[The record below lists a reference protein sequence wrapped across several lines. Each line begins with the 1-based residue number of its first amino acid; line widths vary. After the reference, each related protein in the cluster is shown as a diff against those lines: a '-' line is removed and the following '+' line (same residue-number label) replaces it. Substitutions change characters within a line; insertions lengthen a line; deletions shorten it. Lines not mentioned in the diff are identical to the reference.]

1 MLTLWLCTVPPVLE
15 PAEFQNDVAVVRG
28 SLVFLP
34 CEARGSPLP
43 FVSWVKDG
51 EPLLPQSLEHGPG
64 LLLEAA
70 EAGHAGTYSCVA
82 VSEAGEARRHFQL
95 TVMGESPAPRASFSG
110 LGVEGGPQ
118 GGEHNGEGGEGGEHP
133 RGLGLREQVLLTWLQ
148 WLGAQILHSPG
159 TVPPHLI
166 TQIL

>member
-1 MLTLWLCTVPPVLE
+1 MPPVLE

-110 LGVEGGPQ
+110 LGVAGGPQ
-118 GGEHNGEGGEGGEHP
+118 GGGHNGEDGE
-133 RGLGLREQVLLTWLQ
+133 
-148 WLGAQILHSPG
+148 
-159 TVPPHLI
+159 
-166 TQIL
+166 

>member
-110 LGVEGGPQ
+110 LGVAGGPQ
-118 GGEHNGEGGEGGEHP
+118 GGGHNGEGSEGGEHP
-133 RGLGLREQVLLTWLQ
+133 RGLGLREQVLLTWL
-148 WLGAQILHSPG
+148 
-159 TVPPHLI
+159 
-166 TQIL
+166 

>member
-1 MLTLWLCTVPPVLE
+1 MTREPGRAPPRHTHGDLTSLAPHVCTVPPVLE

-82 VSEAGEARRHFQL
+82 VSEAG
-95 TVMGESPAPRASFSG
+95 
-110 LGVEGGPQ
+110 
-118 GGEHNGEGGEGGEHP
+118 GEHRLEG
-133 RGLGLREQVLLTWLQ
+133 
-148 WLGAQILHSPG
+148 
-159 TVPPHLI
+159 
-166 TQIL
+166 TQDLVESHRL